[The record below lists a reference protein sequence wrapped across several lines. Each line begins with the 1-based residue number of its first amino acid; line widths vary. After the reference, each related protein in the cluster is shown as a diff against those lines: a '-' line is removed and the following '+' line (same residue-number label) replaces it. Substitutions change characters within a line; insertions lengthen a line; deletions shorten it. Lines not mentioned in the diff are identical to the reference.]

1 MIIRLEK
8 KSQGQ
13 EGTRYRFIT
22 NDLSK
27 AVTLEFILDY
37 AYRGKEA
44 EKDAQGRKGEQ
55 KTIKTYNCLHD
66 LEITYV

>member
-1 MIIRLEK
+1 MIIRLET
-8 KSQGQ
+8 KSQGR
-13 EGTRYRFIT
+13 EGSRYRFIT

-44 EKDAQGRKGEQ
+44 EKDAQGRKGGAKNNKNIQ
-55 KTIKTYNCLHD
+55 LST
-66 LEITYV
+66 